1 MAKKPSADEVRARL
15 DDVARNLEVAPGFH
29 VADLDAAST
38 PSFDDGRATGEKLLG
53 AIGKRMSELQER
65 LYAHGRSGGDRS
77 VLLVLQGLDTAGK
90 GGIARHVLGLVDP
103 QGVALKAFGRPTPE
117 ELEHDFLWRIRKAL
131 PPAGRIGLFDR
142 SHYEDILVPHATGTA
157 DADELT
163 ARFATIEQ
171 FERELVAGG
180 TTIVKVALWVS
191 RDEQYERLR
200 ERLERPGKHW
210 KYSPND
216 VDVRLAR
223 PAYEAA
229 YDEMLA
235 RSSFDVAPWYVVPAD
250 RKWYARLATSALLL
264 RALLDLDLDWP
275 DPTYD
280 VAAELARLDA
290 TR

>member
-1 MAKKPSADEVRARL
+1 MT
-15 DDVARNLEVAPGFH
+15 
-29 VADLDAAST
+29 DLDAAST
-38 PSFDDGRATGEKLLG
+38 PSFDDGRKTGEKLLG
-53 AIGKRMSELQER
+53 TIGERMSELQER

-163 ARFATIEQ
+163 ARFAAIEQ

-180 TTIVKVALWVS
+180 TTVVKVALWVS
-191 RDEQYERLR
+191 RDEQYLRLR
-200 ERLERPGKHW
+200 ERLERPDKHW

-229 YDEMLA
+229 YDEVLA

-275 DPTYD
+275 DPSYD
-280 VAAELARLDA
+280 VATELARLDA

>member
-15 DDVARNLEVAPGFH
+15 DDVARSLEAAPG
-29 VADLDAAST
+29 VRVTDLDAAST
-38 PSFDDGRATGEKLLG
+38 PSFDDGRKTGEKLLG
-53 AIGKRMSELQER
+53 TIGERMSELQER

-163 ARFATIEQ
+163 ARFAAIEQ

-180 TTIVKVALWVS
+180 TTVVKVALWVS
-191 RDEQYERLR
+191 RDEQYLRLR
-200 ERLERPGKHW
+200 ERLERPDKHW

-229 YDEMLA
+229 YDEVLA
-235 RSSFDVAPWYVVPAD
+235 RSSFDVAPWCVVPAD

-275 DPTYD
+275 DPSYD
-280 VAAELARLDA
+280 VATELARLDA

>member
-1 MAKKPSADEVRARL
+1 MAKTPSDDEVRARL
-15 DDVARNLEVAPGFH
+15 DAVAYGLAVTPGFRI
-29 VADLDAAST
+29 ADLDAAST
-38 PSFDDGRATGEKLLG
+38 PSFDAGRTEGEKLLARMG
-53 AIGKRMSELQER
+53 ERMSDLQER
-65 LYAHGRSGGDRS
+65 LYAHGRTGGNRS

-103 QGVALKAFGRPTPE
+103 QGVSLKAFGRPTPE

-142 SHYEDILVPHATGTA
+142 SHYEDILVPHVAGTA

-163 ARFATIEQ
+163 ARFAAIEQ

-191 RDEQYERLR
+191 RDEQYARLR
-200 ERLERPGKHW
+200 ERLERPDKHW

-229 YDEMLA
+229 YDEVLA
-235 RSSFDVAPWYVVPAD
+235 RSSYDIAPWYVVPAD
-250 RKWYARLATSALLL
+250 RKWFARLATSALLL
-264 RALLDLDLDWP
+264 RALLDLGLGWP
-275 DPTYD
+275 EPTFD
-280 VAAELARLDA
+280 VTTELARLDA